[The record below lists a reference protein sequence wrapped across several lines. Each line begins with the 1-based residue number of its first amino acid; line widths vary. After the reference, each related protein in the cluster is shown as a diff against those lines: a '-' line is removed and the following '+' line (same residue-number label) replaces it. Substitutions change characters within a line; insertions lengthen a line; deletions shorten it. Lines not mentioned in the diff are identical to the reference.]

1 MAQSDNPVELFGMY
15 VAHVG
20 INAKNPE
27 EAAQIAEDFS
37 VLMGLPARDTPAS
50 VFSGTLVE
58 TMKENGRG
66 TCGHI
71 GFHVDDLE
79 AAVAWFA
86 ERGLHIDESSRKF
99 TEDGSTRLV
108 YFDREIGGFAVHLT
122 TDSRLAERAVTP
134 P

>member
-1 MAQSDNPVELFGMY
+1 MTQTGDNPVELFGMR

-20 INAKNPE
+20 INAKDPE
-27 EAAQIAEDFS
+27 DAARIADDFS
-37 VLMGLPARDTPAS
+37 VLMGLPVRDTPIS

-58 TMKENGRG
+58 TMKGGGRG

-86 ERGLHIDESSRKF
+86 ERGLAIDEGSRKLA
-99 TEDGSTRLV
+99 EDGSTRLV
-108 YFDREIGGFAVHLT
+108 YFDREVGGFAIHLT
-122 TDSRLAERAVTP
+122 TDN
-134 P
+134 

>member
-1 MAQSDNPVELFGMY
+1 MSENINVDVDPVEKFGMRL
-15 VAHVG
+15 AHVG
-20 INAKNPE
+20 INAATPE
-27 EAAQIAEDFS
+27 EAAEIAGFFQTFFNLPAED
-37 VLMGLPARDTPAS
+37 TPPS
-50 VFSGTLVE
+50 YFSGTLVE

-122 TDSRLAERAVTP
+122 TD
-134 P
+134 

>member
-79 AAVAWFA
+79 EAVAWFA

-108 YFDREIGGFAVHLT
+108 YLDREIGGFAVHLT
-122 TDSRLAERAVTP
+122 TD
-134 P
+134 